1 MAAETVR
8 QSYLMENLPY
18 TIPPGAFF
26 SPPAGSPF
34 YSAVSMNVRPANRP
48 VRPNS
53 PAASTLGNF
62 PIGLPNGDILQSG
75 GPDENLVWHQRLTL
89 GEVLPSQRL
98 GYRLLNLSQLL
109 VRKALV
115 RLGPDVGQVNEFVC
129 GHIPGPIQPT
139 SQQGNVG
146 GIGTGETQ

>member
-1 MAAETVR
+1 
-8 QSYLMENLPY
+8 MENLPY

-26 SPPAGSPF
+26 LRPQAVPSTRR
-34 YSAVSMNVRPANRP
+34 SAWTSVPRTARFVQTAPQRPRWATFR
-48 VRPNS
+48 S
-53 PAASTLGNF
+53 
-62 PIGLPNGDILQSG
+62 GLPNGDILQSG
-75 GPDENLVWHQRLTL
+75 GPDENLVWHQRLTP
-89 GEVLPSQRL
+89 GQALPSQRL

-115 RLGPDVGQVNEFVC
+115 RLGPDVGQVNEFVY

-139 SQQGNVG
+139 GQQGNVG